1 MAMNSKNES
10 QSVGEINEIN
20 ITPFVDVVLVLLV
33 IFMVTAP
40 MMMKDVLNIQLPK
53 TSSSDSQTMS
63 TIGIA
68 ITKQGQILY
77 NGELIAE
84 EVLETRMRDAK
95 NQNANTQ
102 VVITADQEAVH
113 RDFVKVLD
121 IVKTQGIENFAIQ
134 VERRTLQTE

>member
-1 MAMNSKNES
+1 MNSKNES

>member
-10 QSVGEINEIN
+10 QGIGEINDIN
-20 ITPFVDVVLVLLV
+20 ITPFVDVMLVLLV

-77 NGELIAE
+77 NGELITDELLVA
-84 EVLETRMRDAK
+84 RMQDAHK
-95 NQNANTQ
+95 QNANTQ
-102 VVITADQEAVH
+102 VVITADQEAIH
-113 RDFVKVLD
+113 RDFVKVIDL
-121 IVKTQGIENFAIQ
+121 VKAQGIENFAIQ
-134 VERRTLQTE
+134 VERTQPTTE